1 MTDELIARLSDD
13 LKPVRSDAL
22 PRLLIGAVLVSGV
35 VAAIAMLMWLG
46 TRDDM
51 ATAPGTMI
59 FWTKFGYTLALA
71 VLGGAA
77 TLALARPDG
86 SIRWPWVVAPALL
99 AAVLVGAVVQLANA
113 QPDEMM
119 PMVIGG
125 TAMVCPWR
133 IVVLALP
140 VLLSL
145 MLALRRMAP
154 ASPTLAGLAAGLF
167 AGGTG
172 AWVYSFACGENGMM
186 FLALFYT
193 LGISL
198 VAGLG
203 ALLGRFLLRW

>member
-1 MTDELIARLSDD
+1 MTDDLIARLATD
-13 LKPVRSDAL
+13 LKPVRSNAL
-22 PRLLIGAVLVSGV
+22 PRLLMGAVLVSGV

-46 TRDDM
+46 MRDDM
-51 ATAPGTMI
+51 ETAPGTMM
-59 FWTKFGYTLALA
+59 FWTKFAYTLALA
-71 VLGGAA
+71 VLGGVA

-86 SIRWPWVVAPALL
+86 AIRWPWVVAPALL
-99 AAVLVGAVVQLANA
+99 ALLLVGAVIQLAYA
-113 QPDEMM
+113 QPDQMM
-119 PMVIGG
+119 PLVIGG

-140 VLLSL
+140 ILLGL

-154 ASPTLAGLAAGLF
+154 ANPTLTGLAAGLF

-193 LGISL
+193 LGIAV

-203 ALLGRFLLRW
+203 APLRRFLLRW

>member
-99 AAVLVGAVVQLANA
+99 AVVLVGAVVQLANA